1 MISDEVDI
9 AIFFNEKQLFL
20 KLGIVMHLNCTFH
33 GGDETGTVSR
43 GIPACLHA
51 TSSTRLVVPFTVTII
66 VVVIAEN
73 SCEA

>member
-1 MISDEVDI
+1 MMRL
-9 AIFFNEKQLFL
+9 IFQLFYEKQLFL
-20 KLGIVMHLNCTFH
+20 MLGIVMYLNCTFH

-51 TSSTRLVVPFTVTII
+51 VSSTRLVVPFTVTII